1 MQDNAPDLSMDYSFL
16 LDSPELDRN
25 DSTSPSSQHNFHR
38 FAISNMANMA
48 HSKVPGMSA
57 QRAEAGPL
65 TGLVTPHHKQEVSS
79 SLYRSRGS
87 IMATGAR
94 TRIDDGGISEGNKA
108 KRAAPKHCSAFL

>member
-25 DSTSPSSQHNFHR
+25 HSTSPSSQHDFHR
-38 FAISNMANMA
+38 FAISNMA
-48 HSKVPGMSA
+48 HKVPGFGISA

-87 IMATGAR
+87 IMATCAR
-94 TRIDDGGISEGNKA
+94 TRIDDGGISEGNNS
-108 KRAAPKHCSAFL
+108 KRAAAKHWSAFL